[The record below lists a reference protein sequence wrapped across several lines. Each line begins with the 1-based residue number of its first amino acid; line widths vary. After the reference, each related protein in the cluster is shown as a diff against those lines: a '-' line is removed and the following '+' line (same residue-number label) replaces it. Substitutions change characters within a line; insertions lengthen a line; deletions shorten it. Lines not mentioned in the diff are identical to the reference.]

1 MARKLSATERE
12 FLAVHLE
19 AGRRVAWICRTLG
32 RARSTIDR
40 ELGRNNSGKYYS
52 AHEAQQKAERRRVEA
67 RAKSRKMQRPD
78 VREFVIEHLKL
89 HWSPEQI
96 AGDLKRRFPDDKRW
110 HISAPT
116 IYTWAHSDDHERRWK
131 KLLRRAATRK
141 RRRKSANPARRDIA
155 DRPAIINERG
165 RYGDWEGDT
174 IVSPRHQGGALITL
188 VERRCGWVE
197 LIYVTNLKTKTVTR
211 AIFRRLIKYPPHLRQ
226 SITFDNGSEFADHEW
241 LKKHLL
247 ADIYFAAPRSPWQ
260 RGTNE
265 NTNGLVREFFPK
277 GTRFADLSGY
287 AIEKTQ
293 DLLNHRPRKRLGFQ
307 TPHDMIQIPC
317 YCAIQT

>member
-1 MARKLSATERE
+1 MASKLSATERE
-12 FLAVHLE
+12 FLAVELA
-19 AGRRVAWICRTLG
+19 AGRSVAWICRTLG
-32 RARSTIDR
+32 RSRSTIDR
-40 ELGRNNSGKYYS
+40 EIRRNSSGKHYF
-52 AHEAQQKAERRRVEA
+52 AHEAQQKTVKRRVEA
-67 RAKSRKMQRPD
+67 RRKSRKMERPD
-78 VREFVIEHLKL
+78 VRAFVIEHLKL

-110 HISAPT
+110 HISAQT
-116 IYTWAHSDDHERRWK
+116 IYTWARSDDHERRWK

-141 RRRKSANPARRDIA
+141 RRRKTANPARRDIA

-174 IVSPRHQGGALITL
+174 IVSPKHQGGALITL
-188 VERRCGWVE
+188 VERRCGFLE
-197 LIYVTNLKTKTVTR
+197 LIYVENLKTKTVTR
-211 AIFRRLIKYPPHLRQ
+211 AIFRRLIKYPPHFRQ

-247 ADIYFAAPRSPWQ
+247 SDIYFAAPHSPWQ

-277 GTRFADLSGY
+277 GTRFDDLTTY
-287 AIEKTQ
+287 QIEKTQ

-307 TPHDMIQIPC
+307 TPNDILQIEC

>member
-1 MARKLSATERE
+1 MARQLSATERE
-12 FLAVHLE
+12 FLAVHWE
-19 AGRRVAWICRTLG
+19 AGRSVAWIARMLG

-40 ELGRNNSGKYYS
+40 EIRLNGSGKYYS
-52 AHEAQQKAERRRVEA
+52 AIEAQRKAEQRRVEA
-67 RAKSRKMQRPD
+67 RRKSRKMLRPEL
-78 VREFVIEHLKL
+78 RTFVIEHLKL

-96 AGDLKRRFPDDKRW
+96 AGYLKQRFPHDKRW
-110 HISAPT
+110 HISAQC
-116 IYTWAHSDDHERRWK
+116 IYTWAHSDDHQRVWK

-141 RRRKSANPARRDIA
+141 RRAKSANPARRDIA
-155 DRPAIINERG
+155 TRPAVINDRG

-197 LIYVTNLKTKTVTR
+197 LIHVENCRTKTVTR
-211 AIFRRLIKYPPHLRQ
+211 AIFRRLLKYPPHFRQ

-241 LKKHLL
+241 LKKHLHI
-247 ADIYFAAPRSPWQ
+247 DIYFAAPHSPWQ

-277 GTRFADLSGY
+277 GTRFDDLSLY

-307 TPHDMIQIPC
+307 TPNDILQIEC
-317 YCAIQT
+317 YCAFQT